1 MLKVNVTSSGTSSIG
16 TLLNSLYGWV
26 STKQGNFANDFH
38 VYALEWTDSWM
49 RFYTDSR
56 LQAMIN
62 LDISS
67 KNTDSYFF
75 NIGGFPTVAM
85 NMSSGKYI
93 EVQDPWSTAYGG
105 TAAAPFD
112 QRGCTP
118 PFFLSTTEP
127 GWMCTLEF
135 YLVIDLAVGGTSG
148 WFPDGVGGKP
158 WYDGSASA
166 YKPRQS
172 RKQDANTETCSCHA

>member
-1 MLKVNVTSSGTSSIG
+1 MSSGSNSVTA
-16 TLLNSLYGWV
+16 TLLKSLYGWV
-26 STKQGNFANDFH
+26 NTKRGNFASGFH
-38 VYALEWTDSWM
+38 VYGLEWTDSWM

-75 NIGGFPTVAM
+75 NVGGFPAVAM

-93 EVQDPWSTAYGG
+93 AVQDPWSTVYGG

-112 QRGCTP
+112 QRGYFLDASFP
-118 PFFLSTTEP
+118 PVSKSDATRVI
-127 GWMCTLEF
+127 EF
-135 YLVIDLAVGGTSG
+135 YLIINLAAGGTSG
-148 WFPDGVGGKP
+148 WFPDDVGGKP
-158 WYDGSASA
+158 WYDGSASTWHL
-166 YKPRQS
+166 
-172 RKQDANTETCSCHA
+172 N

>member
-1 MLKVNVTSSGTSSIG
+1 MN
-16 TLLNSLYGWV
+16 
-26 STKQGNFANDFH
+26 TKRGNFASDFH
-38 VYALEWTDSWM
+38 VYAMEWTDTWM
-49 RFYTDSR
+49 RFYTDNR

-75 NIGGFPTVAM
+75 NVGDFPAVAM

-112 QRGCTP
+112 QRGYILGAPNLTP
-118 PFFLSTTEP
+118 
-127 GWMCTLEF
+127 M
-135 YLVIDLAVGGTSG
+135 
-148 WFPDGVGGKP
+148 
-158 WYDGSASA
+158 
-166 YKPRQS
+166 
-172 RKQDANTETCSCHA
+172 